1 MSTLQY
7 RSSIAR
13 MAQEGEAFSIPALTV
28 LITNCSAS
36 TATPDTL
43 GELWPE
49 VDAYVGRYSAG
60 VQVPA
65 GAHVVVDTYFL
76 PRTKAGPRQ
85 HM

>member
-1 MSTLQY
+1 
-7 RSSIAR
+7 
-13 MAQEGEAFSIPALTV
+13 MAQEGEAFSIPALTA
-28 LITNCSAS
+28 N

-43 GELWPE
+43 GEFWPE